1 MLYSAEA
8 TSYVKQNKRTKYRPA
23 KNCVAKM
30 VQKAF
35 LSPIFCNATVQ
46 HFFKIIEQSAIGD
59 IFANLFHLLV
69 FTIRRQKDKISS
81 VYIIGLFEVHFM

>member
-1 MLYSAEA
+1 
-8 TSYVKQNKRTKYRPA
+8 
-23 KNCVAKM
+23 M

-46 HFFKIIEQSAIGD
+46 HFFEIIEQSAIGD
-59 IFANLFHLLV
+59 IFVNLFHLLV